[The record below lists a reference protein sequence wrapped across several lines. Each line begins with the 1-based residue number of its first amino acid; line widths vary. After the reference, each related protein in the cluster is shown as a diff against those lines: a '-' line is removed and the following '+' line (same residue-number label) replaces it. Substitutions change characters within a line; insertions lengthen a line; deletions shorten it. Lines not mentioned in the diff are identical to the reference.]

1 MDVAIAAL
9 VMWILAAVAGAY
21 LLIVRLADGGLRR
34 QGTKVTRFPLTV
46 VLGHPALAV
55 VALATWVE
63 FLLTAQT
70 AYAWSAFGVLAV
82 VALLGF
88 TLLTRWLTGRGGKHA
103 RGGEQDFPL
112 VGVLAHGTVAILTFV
127 LVLLTAIRVS
137 RG

>member
-1 MDVAIAAL
+1 MRVGIAAL
-9 VMWILAAVAGAY
+9 VMWILAAVVGAY
-21 LLIVRLADGGLRR
+21 LLIVWLADGGLRR
-34 QGTKVTRFPLTV
+34 QGTKVTRFPMTV

-55 VALATWVE
+55 VALGTWVE

-70 AYAWSAFGVLAV
+70 AYAWSSFGVLAV

-103 RGGEQDFPL
+103 RGAEQDFPL
-112 VGVLAHGTVAILTFV
+112 IGVLAHGTVAILTFV

>member
-1 MDVAIAAL
+1 MKIAAL
-9 VMWILAAVAGAY
+9 VMWILTAIAGSY
-21 LLIVRLADGGLRR
+21 LLFIWLANGGLR
-34 QGTKVTRFPLTV
+34 QQATKITRFPAAL

-63 FLLTAQT
+63 FLLTART
-70 AYAWSAFGVLAV
+70 VYAWSAFGALAV

-103 RGGEQDFPL
+103 RGAEQSFPL
-112 VGVLAHGTVAILTFV
+112 IAVLAHGTVAILTFV
-127 LVLLTAIRVS
+127 LVLLTAIKVS